1 MGFEKAINNV
11 ELTTTLR
18 VETGLSNLEI
28 AEPRE
33 SRRSRVT
40 VDLAAV
46 KRIGAPIAPRGGS

>member
-46 KRIGAPIAPRGGS
+46 KRI